1 MLDGE
6 ACQPPSSFQSSIKI
20 LIRPDYQQHD
30 FGGRIFVCK
39 VHLPQ
44 TTLLALAWRIGAAD
58 KR

>member
-1 MLDGE
+1 MGLHFTSNGWFVQHVCPGQSVDHR
-6 ACQPPSSFQSSIKI
+6 SFQ
-20 LIRPDYQQHD
+20 
-30 FGGRIFVCK
+30 VM